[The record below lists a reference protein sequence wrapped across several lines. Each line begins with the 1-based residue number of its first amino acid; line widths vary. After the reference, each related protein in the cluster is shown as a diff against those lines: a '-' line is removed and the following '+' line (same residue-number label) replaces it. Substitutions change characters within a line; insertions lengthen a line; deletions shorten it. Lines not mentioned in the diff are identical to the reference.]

1 MTELGKHSPT
11 MARRKE
17 KRRIGKDAL
26 ALAVRRDF
34 NAAAVVEQDVVTGFL
49 YKVKHQGRSLLS
61 MVV

>member
-1 MTELGKHSPT
+1 

-49 YKVKHQGRSLLS
+49 YKVKHQGRWLS
-61 MVV
+61 SMMVL